1 MHYSS
6 PMILRPVALAI
17 LIFSTLIP
25 GCSREEASLTQT
37 SIPTDALQRPSGP
50 LLPPAESATVTLHER
65 YNSGDFGQIY
75 EQAAPGLRSAATA
88 EQVFTQLEG
97 MQSEFGKWQDG
108 TLAASG
114 CHANEIRLMFHS
126 NFEKQP
132 GTEYIVYRV
141 DGSTAS
147 LLSFNV
153 APGHTEIPAQQDW
166 AQCN

>member
-1 MHYSS
+1 LHYPSA
-6 PMILRPVALAI
+6 MILRPLPLVI
-17 LIFSTLIP
+17 LILSTLMS
-25 GCSREEASLTQT
+25 GCGREEGVRTQT
-37 SIPTDALQRPSGP
+37 SNPTGGSQRPSGP
-50 LLPPAESATVTLHER
+50 LLPPAESATTTLHER
-65 YNSGDFGQIY
+65 YNNGDFGRIY
-75 EQAAPGLRSAATA
+75 EEAAPGLRSAATA

-97 MQSEFGKWQDG
+97 MQNEFGRWLDG
-108 TLAASG
+108 ALAASG

-141 DGSTAS
+141 NDGTAS

-153 APGHTEIPAQQDW
+153 APGHTEIPEQQDW

>member
-1 MHYSS
+1 
-6 PMILRPVALAI
+6 MILRPIALAI
-17 LIFSTLIP
+17 LIFSTVIS
-25 GCSREEASLTQT
+25 GCSREEGVATQT
-37 SIPTDALQRPSGP
+37 SSTTSALQRPSGP
-50 LLPPAESATVTLHER
+50 LLPPAESATATLHER
-65 YNSGDFGQIY
+65 YNKGDFGQIY

-97 MQSEFGKWQDG
+97 MQNDFGKWQDG

-126 NFEKQP
+126 SFEKQP

-141 DGSTAS
+141 DGGAAS

-166 AQCN
+166 AQCK

>member
-1 MHYSS
+1 
-6 PMILRPVALAI
+6 MILRSLAFAI
-17 LIFSTLIP
+17 LILSTIIS
-25 GCSREEASLTQT
+25 GCGREQGGEPPSGSSTT
-37 SIPTDALQRPSGP
+37 ALQRPSGP
-50 LLPPAESATVTLHER
+50 LLPPAESATATLHER
-65 YNSGDFGQIY
+65 YNNGDFGQIY

-141 DGSTAS
+141 DGGAAS

-153 APGHTEIPAQQDW
+153 APGHTEIPEQQDW

>member
-1 MHYSS
+1 MHYPS
-6 PMILRPVALAI
+6 PMILRSLALAI
-17 LIFSTLIP
+17 LILSTLTF
-25 GCSREEASLTQT
+25 GCGREEAEVTQT
-37 SIPTDALQRPSGP
+37 TSSSDALQSPSGP
-50 LLPPAESATVTLHER
+50 LLAPAENATATLRER
-65 YNSGDFGQIY
+65 YNNGDFGQIY

-141 DGSTAS
+141 DGDTAS

-153 APGHTEIPAQQDW
+153 AAGHTEIPSQQDW
-166 AQCN
+166 EQCN

>member
-1 MHYSS
+1 
-6 PMILRPVALAI
+6 MILRSLALAI
-17 LIFSTLIP
+17 LILSTLIS
-25 GCSREEASLTQT
+25 GCGRDERAVTEAGAS
-37 SIPTDALQRPSGP
+37 PRPAGP
-50 LLPPAESATVTLHER
+50 LLAPAESATATLHER
-65 YNSGDFGQIY
+65 YNNGDFGKIY
-75 EQAAPGLRSAATA
+75 EEAAPGLRSAATA

-97 MQSEFGKWQDG
+97 MQSDFGRWQDG

-132 GTEYIVYRV
+132 GTEYIVYRINQ
-141 DGSTAS
+141 GTAS

-153 APGHTEIPAQQDW
+153 APGHTEIPEEQDW